1 MAERRMFSK
10 TVTNAARFLM
20 MPASARL
27 FYYDLGMAAD
37 DDGIVEAFV
46 VMRISGAGMSDLELL
61 EKKGYVKVLNDEL
74 VTQILDWKR
83 NNLIKSDRYQ
93 PSVYRDLIPENE
105 INEENIIASA
115 LDKSVA
121 SAVAAAVID
130 AAKKTGVARI

>member
-46 VMRISGAGMSDLELL
+46 VMRISGADMKTAMVPYLTMIFEQ
-61 EKKGYVKVLNDEL
+61 N
-74 VTQILDWKR
+74 
-83 NNLIKSDRYQ
+83 
-93 PSVYRDLIPENE
+93 
-105 INEENIIASA
+105 
-115 LDKSVA
+115 
-121 SAVAAAVID
+121 AAAVGGKMPD
-130 AAKKTGVARI
+130 DTFYYGA